1 MAPIYDM
8 LLGQFENPGA
18 PAEIASIL
26 EEHSPE
32 KTHLVLDE
40 ETAVLALLICF
51 PGGKL
56 WAFSANVEDDPS
68 LWILTKND
76 ELIADEDDYPEVFAA
91 AMDKKLPSTLG
102 SEVATRRFTEAFYDP
117 YVIGS

>member
-1 MAPIYDM
+1 M

-32 KTHLVLDE
+32 ETHLVLDDE
-40 ETAVLALLICF
+40 DVVLSLLVYF

-56 WAFSANVEDDPS
+56 WAFSDHVEDDPS
-68 LWILTKND
+68 LWVLTNND
-76 ELIADEDDYPEVFAA
+76 EVIADEDDYLEIRAA
-91 AMDKKLPSTLG
+91 AMDKKLPSTLD
-102 SEVATRRFTEAFYDP
+102 SEVATQRFNEALYEP
-117 YVIGS
+117 YVRI